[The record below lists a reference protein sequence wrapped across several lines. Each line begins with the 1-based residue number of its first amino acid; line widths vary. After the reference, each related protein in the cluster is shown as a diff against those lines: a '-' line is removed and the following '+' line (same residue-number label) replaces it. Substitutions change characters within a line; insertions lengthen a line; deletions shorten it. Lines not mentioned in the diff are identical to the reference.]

1 MKIHELKIDA
11 KFAKAKKEGR
21 KNFEIRNNDRDFRM
35 DDLVKYTVT
44 NNENLDEWFKD
55 KYFRITHITD
65 FEQKEGYVVF
75 GDELL
80 KEVELG
86 DEAFMLSPEVIDVS
100 KHQKALD
107 ELEYA
112 CWDLFKDYCALFGLE
127 FHPEKYEGD
136 PSFDIAKRIQDTIID
151 VFMECEDIVVK
162 L

>member
-11 KFAKAKKEGR
+11 NFAKAKRDGN
-21 KNFEIRNNDRDFRM
+21 KNFEIRNNDRDFQLG
-35 DDLVKYTVT
+35 DLVKYTVPD
-44 NNENLDEWFKD
+44 NGVLDLWFED
-55 KYFRITHITD
+55 KYFRITYITE
-65 FEQKEGYVVF
+65 FEQRQGYVVF

-80 KEVELG
+80 KDIELG
-86 DEAFMLSPEVIDVS
+86 DEAFMLSPEIIDVN

-127 FHPEKYEGD
+127 FHPEKYEGE
-136 PSFDIAKRIQDTIID
+136 PSFDIAKRIQDEILEI
-151 VFMECEDIVVK
+151 FSECEDVIVK